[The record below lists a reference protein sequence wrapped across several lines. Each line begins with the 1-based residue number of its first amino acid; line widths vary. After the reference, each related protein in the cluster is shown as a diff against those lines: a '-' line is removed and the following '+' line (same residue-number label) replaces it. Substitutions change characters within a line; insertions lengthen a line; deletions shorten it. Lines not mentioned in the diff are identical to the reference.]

1 MSEKSIVY
9 TPSGVCSRAIE
20 VHLDG
25 DVVSKV
31 SITGGCAGNT
41 KAVAALVQGM
51 KVDDVLARLKGIDC
65 KGKGTSCPD
74 QLCKAIENLMA
85 K

>member
-31 SITGGCAGNT
+31 SITGGCSGNT
-41 KAVAALVQGM
+41 KAVATLVQGM

>member
-41 KAVAALVQGM
+41 KAVATLVQGM